1 MPIPYLGIDPGKTG
15 AALLLSEARQ
25 PLVLY
30 AWHPRTQFGATVY
43 EVAIVSEA
51 GQRRE
56 TVANLH
62 AVGLLME
69 ASVARV
75 LSRPCWGVAAEAP
88 YVGRNAGTGLIVAYQ
103 TGLLAG
109 PLEGHMAGK
118 VLQVRASIWRRELL
132 GLPPATKR
140 EKAKRYSLD
149 IMPRRLPGLEVL
161 LQRASQLLGI
171 DPEDMDH
178 ATDAGG
184 VAEYGYIH
192 SGDATK
198 ETPDASTE
206 DLDKPTPA
214 ASPRRQRR
222 KGR

>member
-1 MPIPYLGIDPGKTG
+1 MPLPYLGIDPGKNG

-30 AWHPRTQFGATVY
+30 AWRSRVQFGSPVY
-43 EVAIVSEA
+43 EVAVLSQEH
-51 GQRRE
+51 QRRE
-56 TVANLH
+56 TVASLH
-62 AVGLLME
+62 AIGLLME

-103 TGLLAG
+103 TGLIAG
-109 PLEGHMAGK
+109 PLEGHIAGDGK
-118 VLQVRASIWRRELL
+118 VLQVRASIWRRALL

-140 EKAKRYSLD
+140 ERAKRYSLD
-149 IMPRRLPGLEVL
+149 IMPRRLPGLDAL

-171 DPEDMDH
+171 DPDDMDH
-178 ATDAGG
+178 VTDAGG

-192 SGDATK
+192 SGDAQQE
-198 ETPDASTE
+198 ETDAERPEKS
-206 DLDKPTPA
+206 
-214 ASPRRQRR
+214 RR
-222 KGR
+222 KV